1 MLKSQKLLL
10 SLVLA
15 AAVLFAV
22 LSAFPLAYAEAL
34 PPDTTVEE
42 PQEPDTGDTTP
53 ETPTEAD
60 KQKLFTE
67 LETLVRERMESEV
80 GLDYSNQYTKSK
92 VIWEQIKAEAP
103 TELFP
108 LLTDEQIMLW
118 NDFVAYFD
126 EKVESFT
133 DGSETENLAD
143 RFIANLK
150 DKYGDDYEYY
160 LNAILEQWGSVEA
173 YLLSLTDN
181 LPDELQTGYADF
193 IGWLGEYASIWAPC
207 LAVALVIIG
216 FIVGKKAL
224 NTILNRIVEARIKPI
239 EEELNKQS
247 AAQAAQLKA
256 TRALLGTNEKF
267 AEERKSAEDAEKK
280 LLE

>member
-10 SLVLA
+10 SLVLV

-22 LSAFPLAYAEAL
+22 LSAFPLAYAEEL
-34 PPDTTVEE
+34 PPDMVAEE
-42 PQEPDTGDTTP
+42 PLEP
-53 ETPTEAD
+53 
-60 KQKLFTE
+60 
-67 LETLVRERMESEV
+67 
-80 GLDYSNQYTKSK
+80 
-92 VIWEQIKAEAP
+92 
-103 TELFP
+103 
-108 LLTDEQIMLW
+108 
-118 NDFVAYFD
+118 
-126 EKVESFT
+126 T
-133 DGSETENLAD
+133 DGSETENLVD

-256 TRALLGTNEKF
+256 TRALLGTNERF

>member
-10 SLVLA
+10 SLVLV

-34 PPDTTVEE
+34 PPDMVAEE
-42 PQEPDTGDTTP
+42 PLEP
-53 ETPTEAD
+53 
-60 KQKLFTE
+60 
-67 LETLVRERMESEV
+67 
-80 GLDYSNQYTKSK
+80 
-92 VIWEQIKAEAP
+92 
-103 TELFP
+103 
-108 LLTDEQIMLW
+108 TDI
-118 NDFVAYFD
+118 
-126 EKVESFT
+126 
-133 DGSETENLAD
+133 SETENLVD

>member
-1 MLKSQKLLL
+1 MLKSTKILL
-10 SLVLA
+10 SLALVAALVLL
-15 AAVLFAV
+15 LFTAI
-22 LSAFPLAYAEAL
+22 PLAYAEEAV
-34 PPDTTVEE
+34 PPDTVTEE
-42 PQEPDTGDTTP
+42 PQTP
-53 ETPTEAD
+53 ETPE
-60 KQKLFTE
+60 
-67 LETLVRERMESEV
+67 
-80 GLDYSNQYTKSK
+80 
-92 VIWEQIKAEAP
+92 
-103 TELFP
+103 
-108 LLTDEQIMLW
+108 
-118 NDFVAYFD
+118 
-126 EKVESFT
+126 
-133 DGSETENLAD
+133 DGSETENLVD

-224 NTILNRIVEARIKPI
+224 NTILNRIVEARIRPI
-239 EEELNKQS
+239 QEELNKQS
-247 AAQAAQLKA
+247 EAQAAQLKA
-256 TRALLGTNEKF
+256 TRALLGTNDKF
-267 AEERKSAEDAEKK
+267 AEERKAAETAEKN

>member
-10 SLVLA
+10 SLVLV
-15 AAVLFAV
+15 AAVLFAG

-34 PPDTTVEE
+34 PPDTVAEE
-42 PQEPDTGDTTP
+42 PLEP
-53 ETPTEAD
+53 
-60 KQKLFTE
+60 
-67 LETLVRERMESEV
+67 
-80 GLDYSNQYTKSK
+80 
-92 VIWEQIKAEAP
+92 
-103 TELFP
+103 
-108 LLTDEQIMLW
+108 
-118 NDFVAYFD
+118 
-126 EKVESFT
+126 T
-133 DGSETENLAD
+133 DGSETENLVD

-207 LAVALVIIG
+207 LAVALVIVG
-216 FIVGKKAL
+216 LIVGKKAL
-224 NTILNRIVEARIKPI
+224 NKILNRIVEARIQPI
-239 EEELNKQS
+239 QAELNKQS
-247 AAQAAQLKA
+247 EAQAAQLKA
-256 TRALLGTNEKF
+256 TRALLGSNEKF
-267 AEERKSAEDAEKK
+267 AEERKAAETAEKK

>member
-10 SLVLA
+10 SLVLV

-34 PPDTTVEE
+34 PPDTTTEE
-42 PQEPDTGDTTP
+42 SQTP
-53 ETPTEAD
+53 ETPTDGE
-60 KQKLFTE
+60 
-67 LETLVRERMESEV
+67 
-80 GLDYSNQYTKSK
+80 
-92 VIWEQIKAEAP
+92 
-103 TELFP
+103 
-108 LLTDEQIMLW
+108 
-118 NDFVAYFD
+118 
-126 EKVESFT
+126 T
-133 DGSETENLAD
+133 DGDDITGIVD

-256 TRALLGTNEKF
+256 TRALLGTNERF
-267 AEERKSAEDAEKK
+267 AEERKAAETAERK

>member
-10 SLVLA
+10 SLVLVA
-15 AAVLFAV
+15 AILFAV
-22 LSAFPLAYAEAL
+22 LSAFPLAYAEEL
-34 PPDTTVEE
+34 PPDMVAEE
-42 PQEPDTGDTTP
+42 PLAP
-53 ETPTEAD
+53 ETPTDGE
-60 KQKLFTE
+60 
-67 LETLVRERMESEV
+67 
-80 GLDYSNQYTKSK
+80 
-92 VIWEQIKAEAP
+92 
-103 TELFP
+103 
-108 LLTDEQIMLW
+108 
-118 NDFVAYFD
+118 
-126 EKVESFT
+126 T
-133 DGSETENLAD
+133 DGDDITGIVD

>member
-10 SLVLA
+10 SLVLV

-22 LSAFPLAYAEAL
+22 LSAFPLAYAEEL
-34 PPDTTVEE
+34 PPDMVAEE
-42 PQEPDTGDTTP
+42 PLEP
-53 ETPTEAD
+53 
-60 KQKLFTE
+60 
-67 LETLVRERMESEV
+67 
-80 GLDYSNQYTKSK
+80 
-92 VIWEQIKAEAP
+92 
-103 TELFP
+103 
-108 LLTDEQIMLW
+108 
-118 NDFVAYFD
+118 
-126 EKVESFT
+126 T
-133 DGSETENLAD
+133 DGSETENLVD

-224 NTILNRIVEARIKPI
+224 NAILNRIVEARIKPI

>member
-10 SLVLA
+10 SLVLV

-34 PPDTTVEE
+34 PPDTVAEE
-42 PQEPDTGDTTP
+42 PLEP
-53 ETPTEAD
+53 
-60 KQKLFTE
+60 
-67 LETLVRERMESEV
+67 
-80 GLDYSNQYTKSK
+80 
-92 VIWEQIKAEAP
+92 
-103 TELFP
+103 
-108 LLTDEQIMLW
+108 TDI
-118 NDFVAYFD
+118 
-126 EKVESFT
+126 
-133 DGSETENLAD
+133 SETENLVD

>member
-1 MLKSQKLLL
+1 MLKSNKILL
-10 SLVLA
+10 SLALIA
-15 AAVLFAV
+15 ALMLLLFTAI
-22 LSAFPLAYAEAL
+22 PLAYAEEL

-53 ETPTEAD
+53 ETPT
-60 KQKLFTE
+60 
-67 LETLVRERMESEV
+67 
-80 GLDYSNQYTKSK
+80 
-92 VIWEQIKAEAP
+92 
-103 TELFP
+103 
-108 LLTDEQIMLW
+108 
-118 NDFVAYFD
+118 
-126 EKVESFT
+126 
-133 DGSETENLAD
+133 DGSETENLVD

-207 LAVALVIIG
+207 LAVALVIVG
-216 FIVGKKAL
+216 LIVGKKAL
-224 NTILNRIVEARIKPI
+224 NKILNRIVEARIQPI
-239 EEELNKQS
+239 QAELNKQS
-247 AAQAAQLKA
+247 EAQAAQLKA
-256 TRALLGTNEKF
+256 TRALLGTNDKF
-267 AEERKSAEDAEKK
+267 AEERQAAEIAEKK

>member
-10 SLVLA
+10 SLVLV

-22 LSAFPLAYAEAL
+22 LSAFPLAYAEEL
-34 PPDTTVEE
+34 PPDMVAEE
-42 PQEPDTGDTTP
+42 PLEP
-53 ETPTEAD
+53 
-60 KQKLFTE
+60 
-67 LETLVRERMESEV
+67 
-80 GLDYSNQYTKSK
+80 
-92 VIWEQIKAEAP
+92 
-103 TELFP
+103 
-108 LLTDEQIMLW
+108 
-118 NDFVAYFD
+118 
-126 EKVESFT
+126 T
-133 DGSETENLAD
+133 DGSETENLVD

-239 EEELNKQS
+239 QEELNKQS
-247 AAQAAQLKA
+247 EAQAAQLKA
-256 TRALLGTNEKF
+256 TRALLGSNEKF

>member
-10 SLVLA
+10 SLVLV

-22 LSAFPLAYAEAL
+22 LSAFPLAYAEEL
-34 PPDTTVEE
+34 PPDMVAEE
-42 PQEPDTGDTTP
+42 PLEP
-53 ETPTEAD
+53 
-60 KQKLFTE
+60 
-67 LETLVRERMESEV
+67 
-80 GLDYSNQYTKSK
+80 
-92 VIWEQIKAEAP
+92 
-103 TELFP
+103 
-108 LLTDEQIMLW
+108 
-118 NDFVAYFD
+118 
-126 EKVESFT
+126 T
-133 DGSETENLAD
+133 DGSETENLVD

-150 DKYGDDYEYY
+150 DKYGDDYEHY

>member
-10 SLVLA
+10 SLVLV

-22 LSAFPLAYAEAL
+22 LSAFPLAYAEEL
-34 PPDTTVEE
+34 PPDMVAEE
-42 PQEPDTGDTTP
+42 PLEP
-53 ETPTEAD
+53 
-60 KQKLFTE
+60 
-67 LETLVRERMESEV
+67 
-80 GLDYSNQYTKSK
+80 
-92 VIWEQIKAEAP
+92 
-103 TELFP
+103 
-108 LLTDEQIMLW
+108 
-118 NDFVAYFD
+118 
-126 EKVESFT
+126 T
-133 DGSETENLAD
+133 DGSETENLVD

>member
-10 SLVLA
+10 SLVLV

-34 PPDTTVEE
+34 PPYTGAEE
-42 PQEPDTGDTTP
+42 PLD
-53 ETPTEAD
+53 PTD
-60 KQKLFTE
+60 
-67 LETLVRERMESEV
+67 
-80 GLDYSNQYTKSK
+80 
-92 VIWEQIKAEAP
+92 I
-103 TELFP
+103 
-108 LLTDEQIMLW
+108 
-118 NDFVAYFD
+118 
-126 EKVESFT
+126 
-133 DGSETENLAD
+133 SETENLVD

-216 FIVGKKAL
+216 VIVGKKAL

-256 TRALLGTNEKF
+256 TRALLGTNERF

>member
-10 SLVLA
+10 SLVLV

-34 PPDTTVEE
+34 PPDTVAEE
-42 PQEPDTGDTTP
+42 PLEP
-53 ETPTEAD
+53 
-60 KQKLFTE
+60 
-67 LETLVRERMESEV
+67 
-80 GLDYSNQYTKSK
+80 
-92 VIWEQIKAEAP
+92 
-103 TELFP
+103 
-108 LLTDEQIMLW
+108 
-118 NDFVAYFD
+118 
-126 EKVESFT
+126 T
-133 DGSETENLAD
+133 DGSETENLVD

>member
-10 SLVLA
+10 SLVLV

-34 PPDTTVEE
+34 PPDTVAEE
-42 PQEPDTGDTTP
+42 PLEP
-53 ETPTEAD
+53 
-60 KQKLFTE
+60 
-67 LETLVRERMESEV
+67 
-80 GLDYSNQYTKSK
+80 
-92 VIWEQIKAEAP
+92 
-103 TELFP
+103 
-108 LLTDEQIMLW
+108 TDI
-118 NDFVAYFD
+118 
-126 EKVESFT
+126 
-133 DGSETENLAD
+133 SETENLVD

-256 TRALLGTNEKF
+256 TRALLGTNERF
-267 AEERKSAEDAEKK
+267 AEERKAAETAEKK

>member
-1 MLKSQKLLL
+1 MLKSQKFLL
-10 SLVLA
+10 SLVLV

-22 LSAFPLAYAEAL
+22 LSAFPLAYAEEL
-34 PPDTTVEE
+34 PPDMVAEE
-42 PQEPDTGDTTP
+42 PLEP
-53 ETPTEAD
+53 
-60 KQKLFTE
+60 
-67 LETLVRERMESEV
+67 
-80 GLDYSNQYTKSK
+80 
-92 VIWEQIKAEAP
+92 
-103 TELFP
+103 
-108 LLTDEQIMLW
+108 
-118 NDFVAYFD
+118 
-126 EKVESFT
+126 T
-133 DGSETENLAD
+133 DGSETENLVD

-224 NTILNRIVEARIKPI
+224 NAILNRIVEARIKPI

>member
-10 SLVLA
+10 SLVLV

-34 PPDTTVEE
+34 PPDTVAEE
-42 PQEPDTGDTTP
+42 PLEP
-53 ETPTEAD
+53 
-60 KQKLFTE
+60 
-67 LETLVRERMESEV
+67 
-80 GLDYSNQYTKSK
+80 
-92 VIWEQIKAEAP
+92 
-103 TELFP
+103 
-108 LLTDEQIMLW
+108 TDI
-118 NDFVAYFD
+118 
-126 EKVESFT
+126 
-133 DGSETENLAD
+133 SETENLVD

-207 LAVALVIIG
+207 LAVALIIIG

-239 EEELNKQS
+239 QEELNKQS
-247 AAQAAQLKA
+247 EAQAAQLKA
-256 TRALLGTNEKF
+256 TRALLGSNEKF

>member
-1 MLKSQKLLL
+1 MLKSNKILL
-10 SLVLA
+10 SLALIA
-15 AAVLFAV
+15 ALMLLLFTAI
-22 LSAFPLAYAEAL
+22 PLAYAEEIV
-34 PPDTTVEE
+34 PDITTEE
-42 PQEPDTGDTTP
+42 PQTP
-53 ETPTEAD
+53 ETPT
-60 KQKLFTE
+60 
-67 LETLVRERMESEV
+67 
-80 GLDYSNQYTKSK
+80 
-92 VIWEQIKAEAP
+92 
-103 TELFP
+103 
-108 LLTDEQIMLW
+108 DE
-118 NDFVAYFD
+118 
-126 EKVESFT
+126 T
-133 DGSETENLAD
+133 DGSDTENLVD

-239 EEELNKQS
+239 QEELNKQS
-247 AAQAAQLKA
+247 EAQAAQLKA

-267 AEERKSAEDAEKK
+267 AEERKAAETAEKK

>member
-10 SLVLA
+10 SLVLV

-22 LSAFPLAYAEAL
+22 LSAFPIAYAEAL
-34 PPDTTVEE
+34 PPDTVAEE
-42 PQEPDTGDTTP
+42 PLEP
-53 ETPTEAD
+53 
-60 KQKLFTE
+60 
-67 LETLVRERMESEV
+67 
-80 GLDYSNQYTKSK
+80 
-92 VIWEQIKAEAP
+92 
-103 TELFP
+103 
-108 LLTDEQIMLW
+108 
-118 NDFVAYFD
+118 
-126 EKVESFT
+126 T
-133 DGSETENLAD
+133 DGSETENLVD